1 MVDEFLNP
9 QKILEKVPLKENM
22 VVCDLGCGS
31 GGWAVPLAKMLKTGV
46 IYAVDILDSAISALN
61 ARIER
66 EKIVNIRPILADVE
80 KGVKIASN
88 TIDFVLLSNILFE
101 SDDKESIL
109 KETYRLLKPQ
119 GIALIVDWKS
129 DSPVGIK
136 ERVVSFDELRLLL
149 NKLGFKVE
157 KEFDAGKFH
166 WAMLIKKT

>member
-9 QKILEKVPLKENM
+9 QKILETVPLKENM
-22 VVCDLGCGS
+22 VACDLGCGS
-31 GGWAVPLAKMLKTGV
+31 GGWAVPLAKKLKTGV
-46 IYAVDILDSAISALN
+46 VYAVDILDSAISALN

-66 EKIVNIRPILADVE
+66 EKIANIRPILADVE
-80 KGVKIASN
+80 KGVKIANN

-109 KETYRLLKPQ
+109 REMYRLLKPE
-119 GIALIVDWKS
+119 GIALIVDWKQ

-136 ERVVSFDELRLLL
+136 ERAVSFDELKLLL
-149 NKLGFKVE
+149 NKFGFKVE
-157 KEFDAGKFH
+157 REFDAGKFH

>member
-1 MVDEFLNP
+1 
-9 QKILEKVPLKENM
+9 
-22 VVCDLGCGS
+22 
-31 GGWAVPLAKMLKTGV
+31 
-46 IYAVDILDSAISALN
+46 
-61 ARIER
+61 
-66 EKIVNIRPILADVE
+66 LADVE

-136 ERVVSFDELRLLL
+136 EGWFPLT
-149 NKLGFKVE
+149 N
-157 KEFDAGKFH
+157 
-166 WAMLIKKT
+166 